1 MHDPYHPAGR
11 PRAHEQPAARRA
23 TPVRIRHMLLHFGAI
38 GRGPGDARRCPRGT
52 ARGRAPM
59 NRTASD
65 SADCPAPFRPT
76 PDAAMHAGSPA
87 VHRIA
92 SHRGTAR
99 HGTAR
104 KRRNARGRSVHR
116 IGEIPPIDA
125 SGSGFGR
132 TACRAPALQ
141 CAAAQLAG
149 TLRRVVTRRAAAPA
163 CPVFRRS
170 PPRRRPK
177 RFRSTVAPLSGK
189 PHIAATISLFSRNAS
204 IKITRPII
212 SIRASPA
219 SPFVKNI
226 RSTIKHH
233 LSNATTNRTLIIF
246 KIKFTIKFILFKNP
260 SAVLLTYPDMHLDS
274 V

>member
-23 TPVRIRHMLLHFGAI
+23 TPVRIRHMRLHFGAI

-65 SADCPAPFRPT
+65 SADCAAPFRPT
-76 PDAAMHAGSPA
+76 PNAAMHAGSPA
-87 VHRIA
+87 VHRSA
-92 SHRGTAR
+92 AR

-104 KRRNARGRSVHR
+104 KRRNARGRSIHR

-125 SGSGFGR
+125 SGTGSGR

-170 PPRRRPK
+170 TRAAAPSGPVPPSRRSPASR
-177 RFRSTVAPLSGK
+177 
-189 PHIAATISLFSRNAS
+189 HIAATISFFSSNAS

-219 SPFVKNI
+219 FPFVKNI

-233 LSNATTNRTLIIF
+233 LSNAITNRTLIIF

-260 SAVLLTYPDMHLDS
+260 SVVLLTYPDMHLDS

>member
-11 PRAHEQPAARRA
+11 PRADERPAARRA

-38 GRGPGDARRCPRGT
+38 GRGPGDARRCPRGA

-65 SADCPAPFRPT
+65 SADCPAPFQPT

-87 VHRIA
+87 VHRSAAQRGAETSKRAGTINS
-92 SHRGTAR
+92 SHRRDSADRRERHRFRTHGMPRARVAMRRGTAGR
-99 HGTAR
+99 HAASRRDSAR
-104 KRRNARGRSVHR
+104 RRARV
-116 IGEIPPIDA
+116 PPY
-125 SGSGFGR
+125 FGDR
-132 TACRAPALQ
+132 P
-141 CAAAQLAG
+141 
-149 TLRRVVTRRAAAPA
+149 RAAAPSG
-163 CPVFRRS
+163 PVPPSRRS
-170 PPRRRPK
+170 PASR
-177 RFRSTVAPLSGK
+177 
-189 PHIAATISLFSRNAS
+189 HIAATISFFSRNAS

-219 SPFVKNI
+219 FPFVKNI

-233 LSNATTNRTLIIF
+233 LSNAITNRTLIIF

-260 SAVLLTYPDMHLDS
+260 SVVLLTYPDMHLDS